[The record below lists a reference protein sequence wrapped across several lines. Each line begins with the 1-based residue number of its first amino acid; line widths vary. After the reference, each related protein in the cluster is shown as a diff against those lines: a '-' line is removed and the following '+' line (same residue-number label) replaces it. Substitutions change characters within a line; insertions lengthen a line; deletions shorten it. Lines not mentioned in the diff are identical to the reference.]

1 MLSLRGDPGPFGC
14 VLAHKQ
20 SLSLCGNSVCECAT
34 DFGKFSK
41 LQVATNLEELH
52 S

>member
-1 MLSLRGDPGPFGC
+1 MLSLQGDPGPFGC
-14 VLAHKQ
+14 VLARKQ
-20 SLSLCGNSVCECAT
+20 SLSLCGNSVCECAA

-41 LQVATNLEELH
+41 LQVATDLEEQH